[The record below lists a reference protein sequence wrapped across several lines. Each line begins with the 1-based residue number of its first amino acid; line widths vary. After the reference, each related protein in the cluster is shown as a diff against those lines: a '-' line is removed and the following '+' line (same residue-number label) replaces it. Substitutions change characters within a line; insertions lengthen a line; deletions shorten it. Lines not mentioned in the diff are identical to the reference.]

1 MYSSTSPTATT
12 SAPPPP
18 PPLSR
23 LTQSM
28 INRCHQSI
36 LNTIKLETEA
46 VSHLHHQYTTDS
58 FSIDNLIHSITT
70 LFQTHTRGGKIIITG
85 IGKSHK
91 LALKLVATFNSLS
104 IQASCLHP
112 LEALHGDLG
121 IINDNHDCLIMLTAS
136 GNTPELINLL
146 PHLSCNLPIIL
157 LTCNKFSNLST
168 SNRIL
173 SLLLADLP
181 NSHNEEMIH
190 GLPAPTVS
198 TTLSLILADSV
209 ILSLSELIEQD
220 LVKRKKLFGLKHPG
234 GSIGAYLNLDTGSS
248 LTSDGSTTSL
258 LSLKNDQQ
266 QTTSS
271 TRSSKASSAGTTSS
285 SANTTTITSVASPSS
300 DTKTNHALSITISK
314 TSSISSDGQGLEI
327 YATPSHHYCNNNNNT
342 TTTTTTTTTTWRFT
356 TITTTTASRVGSYAT
371 IGTVIIE

>member
-1 MYSSTSPTATT
+1 M
-12 SAPPPP
+12 
-18 PPLSR
+18 
-23 LTQSM
+23 
-28 INRCHQSI
+28 
-36 LNTIKLETEA
+36 
-46 VSHLHHQYTTDS
+46 
-58 FSIDNLIHSITT
+58 
-70 LFQTHTRGGKIIITG
+70 
-85 IGKSHK
+85 
-91 LALKLVATFNSLS
+91 ATFNSLS

-300 DTKTNHALSITISK
+300 DTKTNHALPITISK

-342 TTTTTTTTTTWRFT
+342 TTTTTTTTTSTRT
-356 TITTTTASRVGSYAT
+356 KYISHDEIINIEELTILKWITLFDSLQISQTELKVDIMQVRQLYRQYRSDGDGDDDASQEAELNWNKFKWELLRSFN
-371 IGTVIIE
+371 